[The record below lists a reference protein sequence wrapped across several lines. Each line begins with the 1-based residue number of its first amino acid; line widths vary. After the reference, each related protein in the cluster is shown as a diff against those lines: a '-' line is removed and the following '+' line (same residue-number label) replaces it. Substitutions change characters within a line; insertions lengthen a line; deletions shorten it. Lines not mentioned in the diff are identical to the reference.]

1 MTSGVPQGSVLG
13 PLLFLIYFDGI
24 TGVSLSLG
32 SSMDLYAD
40 DLLLYRIIRDQSD
53 FISLQIDIDKVA
65 DWIGENDL
73 SLNIS
78 KCKSMV
84 ISRKRIRSVPEESLQ
99 LDGQPLEQVEEFK
112 YLGVILN

>member
-13 PLLFLIYFDGI
+13 PLLFLTYFDGI

-40 DLLLYRIIRDQSD
+40 DLLLYRIIRDQRD
-53 FISLQIDIDKVA
+53 FISLQMDIDKVA

-78 KCKSMV
+78 KCKSKV
-84 ISRKRIRSVPEESLQ
+84 ISRKRIRSVPEDSLQ
-99 LDGQPLEQVEEFK
+99 LDGQPLEQVK
-112 YLGVILN
+112 